1 MMVYIHKMDIV
12 TADLNLLAVLD
23 AMHEHQNVTR
33 AGQALGLS
41 QPAMSAAL
49 AKARALFGDP
59 LFVRAGGAM
68 RPTARAQ
75 ELAAPVR
82 RVLESI
88 RTDILDSSRFDPAT
102 ARRTFTVI
110 TPDIGE
116 IAFLPKLL
124 ARLAQRAPQAD
135 VRTHAMPPAAIE
147 RALESGAADLALGLF
162 PDLTKAGFYQQRLF
176 RNSFICL
183 ARPGHPQLREPLALK
198 AFLEASHAV
207 VRPEGRSHDFF
218 ERELQKR
225 GHVRRIRL
233 EIPHFLS
240 LPTIIAAS
248 DLVATVPRDIG
259 IAFAKHAKLRLL
271 EPPVNVSFDVKHYWH
286 GRARNDPSNLWLRRQ
301 VWELFHD

>member
-1 MMVYIHKMDIV
+1 MDIGS
-12 TADLNLLAVLD
+12 ADLNLLKVLA

-33 AGQALGLS
+33 AGQAIGLS

-49 AKARALFGDP
+49 AKARSLIGDP

-68 RPTARAQ
+68 RPTARAE
-75 ELAAPVR
+75 ELMAPVR
-82 RVLESI
+82 RVLDAI
-88 RTDILDSSRFDPAT
+88 RAEILDPSRFEPAT
-102 ARRTFTVI
+102 SRRVFTII

-116 IAFLPKLL
+116 IAFLPRLL
-124 ARLAQRAPQAD
+124 ARLARAAPAAD
-135 VRTHAMPPAAIE
+135 VRTLAMPPAAIE
-147 RALESGAADLALGLF
+147 RALESGAADLVLGLF

-183 ARPGHPQLREPLALK
+183 ARAGHPLGRESSLPLK
-198 AFLEASHAV
+198 AFLEAAHAV
-207 VRPEGRSHDFF
+207 VRPEGRTHDLF

-225 GHVRRIRL
+225 GHARRIRL

-248 DLVATVPRDIG
+248 DLIATVPRDIG
-259 IAFAKHAKLRLL
+259 IAFARHAKLRLL
-271 EPPVNVSFDVKHYWH
+271 EPPLNVSFDVKHYWH
-286 GRARNDPSNLWLRRQ
+286 GRARNDPANLWLRKQ